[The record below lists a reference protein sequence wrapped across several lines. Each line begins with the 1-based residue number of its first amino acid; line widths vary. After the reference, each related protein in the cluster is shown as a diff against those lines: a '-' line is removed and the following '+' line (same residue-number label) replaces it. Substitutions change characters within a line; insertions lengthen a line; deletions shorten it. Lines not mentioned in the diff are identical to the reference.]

1 MNEETDDQQGFT
13 DLREGRHRRITSE
26 VLQKEQDAASSET
39 AWRVRVPEIKGK
51 EGRRYLLTPANIGI
65 NDTPNGELL
74 FEIDNRD
81 LQPALKFLNMLI
93 VDHELAAWAVRV
105 KEALEKIANKHSS
118 FSSPCLEV
126 DTHQFARAALADY
139 PDGAAVEG
147 AK

>member
-1 MNEETDDQQGFT
+1 MTESTDDQQGLV
-13 DLREGRHRRITSE
+13 DLREGRYRRITPE
-26 VLQKEQDAASSET
+26 VLQQEQDAASI
-39 AWRVRVPEIKGK
+39 WRHGK
-51 EGRRYLLTPANIGI
+51 NLVLVFSSREFICEAVSV
-65 NDTPNGELL
+65 
-74 FEIDNRD
+74 D
-81 LQPALKFLNMLI
+81 LADRI
-93 VDHELAAWAVRV
+93 IADHELAAWAVRV